1 MKLGMV
7 SDNIRKRADK
17 LPAERR
23 AELDAVDH
31 GETKHDVTV
40 RGRGR

>member
-23 AELDAVDH
+23 AELDAL
-31 GETKHDVTV
+31 GTRWTTAKRSTT
-40 RGRGR
+40 